1 MYCMLSIA
9 GVQAEQVTKYNNA
22 VILISNT
29 ISLDRQILTI
39 PVSTEVP
46 YQNLLIKVNSC
57 FRLISS
63 GQDLVGNLEIA
74 RNKSGKNTIY
84 KNYILYN
91 QRPNLNS
98 EMENSYFEIR
108 LLDCHNRDEIILN
121 KVN

>member
-1 MYCMLSIA
+1 MLSIV

-29 ISLDRQILTI
+29 ISLDRQIFTI
-39 PVSTEVP
+39 PVSSEVP

-98 EMENSYFEIR
+98 AMENSYFEIR

>member
-1 MYCMLSIA
+1 MYCMLSISGA
-9 GVQAEQVTKYNNA
+9 QAEQVTKYNNA

-29 ISLDRQILTI
+29 ISLDRQIFTI
-39 PVSTEVP
+39 PVSSEVP
-46 YQNLLIKVNSC
+46 YQNLFIKVNSC

-108 LLDCHNRDEIILN
+108 LLDCHDRDEIILN

>member
-1 MYCMLSIA
+1 MLSISGA
-9 GVQAEQVTKYNNA
+9 QAEQVTKYNNA

-29 ISLDRQILTI
+29 ISLDRQIFTI
-39 PVSTEVP
+39 PVSLEVP